1 MRFPG
6 LAGEGEA
13 EILDG
18 KHGDFALR
26 SLLCQRKQLTF
37 FYLAVLNRTV
47 NRGGGQQLALGVV
60 DARLPFVAKGQ
71 QLAAGVNAGW

>member
-1 MRFPG
+1 MRLPG

-13 EILDG
+13 EIFDG
-18 KHGDFALR
+18 KHGDFALW

-47 NRGGGQQLALGVV
+47 NRGRGQELTLGVV
-60 DARLPFVAKGQ
+60 DAGLPFVAKGQ
-71 QLAAGVNAGW
+71 